1 MTPASA
7 VLVAAFYAGL
17 NGLILVWLAVNVGRA
32 RARLKIGMGDGGH
45 PEMVRAMRGQ
55 ANFVEYVPLALAQL
69 TLMAL
74 IGTPAW
80 VLHLFGIALTLGR
93 LVHGWHFV
101 QGDAPGWQR
110 GLGTALTMTAL
121 IGASLGL
128 VAHALFGMA

>member
-1 MTPASA
+1 MNLTPA
-7 VLVAAFYAGL
+7 VLVVALYAGL
-17 NGLILVWLAVNVGRA
+17 NGLILIWLAVNVGRL
-32 RARLKIGMGDGGH
+32 RGRLKIGMGDGGD
-45 PEMVRAMRGQ
+45 PAMVRAMRGQ
-55 ANFVEYVPLALAQL
+55 ANFVEYVPFVLAQM

-110 GLGTALTMTAL
+110 GMGASLTMVVL

-128 VAHALFGMA
+128 IAHALVGML